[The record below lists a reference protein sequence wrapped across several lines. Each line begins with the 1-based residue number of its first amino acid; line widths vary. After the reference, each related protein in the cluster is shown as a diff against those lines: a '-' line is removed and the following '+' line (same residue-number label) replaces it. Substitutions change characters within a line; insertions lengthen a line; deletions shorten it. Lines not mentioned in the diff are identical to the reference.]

1 VGEVNTDLGK
11 YHHMQ
16 DRDDMQSEQ
25 MEREMKKRLNAAFS
39 SFCDKVAK
47 MTNESIDFDTPHN
60 ELAFS
65 GVPFRSTIFLKPT
78 TNCLVHLSEWP
89 PFVVTLDEIE
99 LVHFERVTSNTRS
112 CDMVI
117 VFKDY
122 HRKTQQVSHI
132 PTASLDTIKDWLNN
146 CDIRYSEGPMS
157 LNWNNIMKTIIDD
170 PDAFFENGGWKF
182 ILEEDEEEEDDGEE
196 EESEFEPSDADSEA
210 ESDEDDEDEESPAAT
225 SESDADDDDESE
237 GKDWSDLE
245 EEAANADKAKDR
257 GEDEVDIRKRKGGGK
272 GPAPSAKRRK

>member
-1 VGEVNTDLGK
+1 
-11 YHHMQ
+11 
-16 DRDDMQSEQ
+16 
-25 MEREMKKRLNAAFS
+25 
-39 SFCDKVAK
+39 
-47 MTNESIDFDTPHN
+47 
-60 ELAFS
+60 
-65 GVPFRSTIFLKPT
+65 
-78 TNCLVHLSEWP
+78 
-89 PFVVTLDEIE
+89 
-99 LVHFERVTSNTRS
+99 
-112 CDMVI
+112 MVI

-182 ILEEDEEEEDDGEE
+182 ILEEDVSATNVQSCESVLYGAYLQEEEEDDGEE
-196 EESEFEPSDADSEA
+196 EESEFEPSDADSDA

-225 SESDADDDDESE
+225 SESDGSDDDESE

-245 EEAANADKAKDR
+245 EEAANGR
-257 GEDEVDIRKRKGGGK
+257 WHY
-272 GPAPSAKRRK
+272 